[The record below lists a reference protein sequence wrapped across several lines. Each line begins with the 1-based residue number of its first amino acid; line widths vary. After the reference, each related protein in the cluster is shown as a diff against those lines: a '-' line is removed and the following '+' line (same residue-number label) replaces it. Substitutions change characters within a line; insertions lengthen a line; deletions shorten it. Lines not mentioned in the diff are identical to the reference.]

1 MISIFKKFLIISFLF
16 VSSGNILYASFD
28 PDSFKCV
35 NRMQINALEPL
46 MHLSS
51 EDVESLYDSGDAD
64 TVFLTIL
71 SQTIPDASY
80 MNIAKHVVISGGLYG
95 GSGSAKDV
103 FYTENEIIRKISD
116 NYSNLSSMLYIVLN
130 DSSLR
135 NGLEDDISFFINNKF
150 IANTWLRKTFGA
162 NASLDQIS
170 IKRNTFTQLDPEKV
184 QFKIDDFYNE
194 EGYFMGNYA
203 RLVCGLQEYIIGYL
217 SDTNNIGKASTNFAH
232 GVEEVVGKFL
242 GKLFKF

>member
-1 MISIFKKFLIISFLF
+1 MNNIFKKFLIVSFLF

-28 PDSFKCV
+28 LDSFKCV
-35 NRMQINALEPL
+35 NRMQINALKPL

-51 EDVESLYDSGDAD
+51 EDAESLYNSGDAD
-64 TVFLTIL
+64 IVFLTIL
-71 SQTIPDASY
+71 SQTIRDASY
-80 MNIAKHVVISGGLYG
+80 MNIAKHVVILGGLYP
-95 GSGSAKDV
+95 GSGSDKDV
-103 FYTENEIIRKISD
+103 YYTEDSILKKIRD

-135 NGLEDDISFFINNKF
+135 NGLEDDVSFFINNKF

-170 IKRNTFTQLDPEKV
+170 IKRNTFTQLDPV
-184 QFKIDDFYNE
+184 NIHFKTEDFYNE

-203 RLVCGLQEYIIGYL
+203 RLVCGLQNYILDYL
-217 SDTNNIGKASTNFAH
+217 ENTNNIGKASEKFMH
-232 GVEEVVGKFL
+232 GVEKAIGKGL
-242 GKLFKF
+242 KKLFKF

>member
-1 MISIFKKFLIISFLF
+1 MNNIFKKFLIISFLF

-46 MHLSS
+46 MHLSF
-51 EDVESLYDSGDAD
+51 EDAESLYNSGDAD

-103 FYTENEIIRKISD
+103 FYTENEIIRKIEE
-116 NYSNLSSMLYIVLN
+116 NYFMLKNLLINLLSYDDLK
-130 DSSLR
+130 
-135 NGLEDDISFFINNKF
+135 NGLERDVSFFISSKF
-150 IANTWLRKTFGA
+150 IVNNWFEKTFSAGSSI
-162 NASLDQIS
+162 NNIS
-170 IKRNTFTQLDPEKV
+170 IKKDTFTKLDTEKV
-184 QFKIDDFYNE
+184 QFKIDDFYQDE
-194 EGYFMGNYA
+194 IFSENYS
-203 RLVCGLQEYIIGYL
+203 RLVLGLQEYIIGYL